1 MAYRNL
7 KFSLKVWLTSVIV
20 APALYTGIEAYIDSL
35 NNTYSQIYFNLI
47 IYMFMVGLEF
57 ILSFIIWIMFW
68 AITEAI
74 IYCNPHNDVKRWLIF
89 IVAILLAILPFIVLV
104 GLPLLINPGSDMFI
118 PMLANAFCIG
128 CGCWIYKT

>member
-20 APALYTGIEAYIDSL
+20 APGLYTGIEAYIDSL

-47 IYMFMVGLEF
+47 IYMFMVRLEF
-57 ILSFIIWIMFW
+57 ILSFIIWLMFW

-118 PMLANAFCIG
+118 PMLANVFCIG
-128 CGCWIYKT
+128 CGCWMYRL